1 VTFTVISVRGNNFDI
16 DLGRSYFDFSEKE
29 QDKIYTLNTSIA
41 AADIVDKTIEIVF
54 DIYSGNPQID
64 ISFTKDFKK
73 TVSLSK
79 KASAVSYSLSP
90 SARKQNGF
98 KDCIFIRVKSTL
110 AS

>member
-1 VTFTVISVRGNNFDI
+1 M
-16 DLGRSYFDFSEKE
+16 
-29 QDKIYTLNTSIA
+29 
-41 AADIVDKTIEIVF
+41 F

-98 KDCIFIRVKSTL
+98 KDCIFIKVKSTL
-110 AS
+110 ASEYYFYSQLNRQDVSYIYPYLTYFD